1 MLVSLGYSCQTRF
14 MIDMLHADQQ
24 RQPFDFNITS
34 RPALISALAT
44 DGASLAHTAERVT
57 TFMTRKEGRQGIE
70 ICGMHFWHDYPLQQD
85 KLSLHPA
92 WQEKIADVNA
102 KYTHLWK
109 RFSALIRSGEPKTFV
124 LSNAQRNLTEFAADA
139 AEFERKFGLGRQAFD
154 EIAGALDAYGA
165 CNFTIKFLSR
175 TIEETHQTADLPD
188 DRLDHRF
195 AGELGL
201 RPDPALAAQLLSI
214 AKESLHT

>member
-1 MLVSLGYSCQTRF
+1 
-14 MIDMLHADQQ
+14 MIDMLHAEQR

-44 DGASLAHTAERVT
+44 DGASLTHTAERAT
-57 TFMTRKEGRQGIE
+57 TFTTLKDRREGIE

-92 WQEKIADVNA
+92 WQDKIAEVNA
-102 KYTHLWK
+102 KYIHLWK
-109 RFSALIRSGEPKTFV
+109 RFSSLIRSDEPKTFV

-139 AEFERKFGLGRQAFD
+139 ADFDRKFGLGRQAFD
-154 EIAGALDAYGA
+154 EIAGAMDAYGA
-165 CNFTIKFLSR
+165 CNFSIKFLSR
-175 TIEETHQTADLPD
+175 TIEEVRQTADLQE
-188 DRLDHRF
+188 DRLKHRF

-201 RPDPALAAQLLSI
+201 RPDPTVAARLLLT
-214 AKESLHT
+214 AETSLET